1 MSITK
6 QILAQNASPF
16 PDAVIRSAAG
26 KRVIAQH
33 FWNSGLMKF
42 MPQHFKDYHQKWMAG
57 PTQHIHSIPNTA
69 RFEKDEWGEI
79 YPVQNPRVHV
89 VYPDQFHTGLWGGE
103 GVIKG
108 LLKRPDGNHRN
119 FTPPGAKYWWPRLF
133 EGVAYSE
140 ILDAHIDLVCT
151 KRGLR
156 LVDESK
162 GFDFYLLDTPVNEIY
177 AKGMLRIK
185 RELLLALADKD
196 QFSTRLGGKPEVYD
210 KYQKF
215 AVSFEE
221 ADWHGL
227 SLAEALKKQAKIL
240 ALEAEKSVQ
249 PDKIKYRQQL
259 IEDLRSGRVDD
270 LKMMDID
277 SESAADQTWL
287 QNKLKGVKRIFT

>member
-57 PTQHIHSIPNTA
+57 PRQHIHSIPNTA

-119 FTPPGAKYWWPRLF
+119 FTPPAAKYWWPRLF